1 MDNPQGKMSYND
13 AYFRDFLGCR
23 ILEDVFNES
32 GKPNAIVDED
42 GEVWPLP
49 PLALSF
55 FEYLTYFLSTAVM
68 FSNDEPEYG
77 YYYDDEYADGSLVL
91 VAIDPSREL
100 AYKKWN
106 IS

>member
-1 MDNPQGKMSYND
+1 MDNPQKKMSYNVR
-13 AYFRDFLGCR
+13 FRD
-23 ILEDVFNES
+23 D
-32 GKPNAIVDED
+32 
-42 GEVWPLP
+42 
-49 PLALSF
+49 SF
-55 FEYLTYFLSTAVM
+55 HEPDPGSETENQLTYFLSTAVM